1 MNNFGFKELYDVS
14 LKTTYPIE
22 LDGRIIEKGETI
34 AVFDKVQLAT
44 LTERNEIHTAH
55 GGYGDH
61 NLIWWEDTQE
71 VRLRFTQGV
80 FSKDMLALMSNSAL
94 LHNAEGSGVLIN
106 IRETLESDEQ
116 GRTSTQ
122 HPMVAPIF
130 VYDQKSGEKL
140 QNLAMG
146 EQIIITPNPYQTI
159 VVDYW
164 YNYTSPMTTMVVGRT
179 LTNGYLSLSGKTRVK
194 DEITGQVT
202 TGIINIPKLKLMSD
216 LSMRLGADATPIVGT
231 MDAVAIPVG
240 NRGDKKIME
249 ILFLEEDIDS
259 DM

>member
-22 LDGRIIEKGETI
+22 LDGRTIETGETV
-34 AVFDKVQLAT
+34 AVFDKIQLAT
-44 LTERNEIHTAH
+44 LTEKSDTRSAN
-55 GGYGDH
+55 GGYD
-61 NLIWWEDTQE
+61 NRSLVWWEETKE
-71 VRLRFTQGV
+71 ITVRFTQGV
-80 FSKDMLALMSNSAL
+80 FSRKLFALMSNSAL
-94 LHNAEGSGVLIN
+94 IRNTENTPVAIN
-106 IRETLESDEQ
+106 IRETLETDEQ
-116 GRTSTQ
+116 GIAVTK
-122 HPMVAPIF
+122 HPIVAPAF
-130 VYDQKSGEKL
+130 VYNAKTGEKL
-140 QNLAMG
+140 VGATIGAQ
-146 EQIIITPNPYQTI
+146 QITTNQPYQDI

-164 YNYTSPMTTMVVGRT
+164 YNYTNQSTTMIVGRP

-194 DEITGQVT
+194 DEITGQVK

-216 LSMRLGADATPIVGT
+216 LSMRLGENATPIVGT

-240 NRGDKKIME
+240 NRGNKKVME

>member
-14 LKTTYPIE
+14 LKVTYPIE
-22 LDGRIIEKGETI
+22 LDGRVIEEGETI
-34 AVFDKVQLAT
+34 AVFDKIQLAT
-44 LTERNEIHTAH
+44 LTERNEIHTAK
-55 GGYGDH
+55 GGYGNH

-80 FSKDMLALMSNSAL
+80 FSKALFALMTNSAL
-94 LHNAEGSGVLIN
+94 LYTPDDPGVLIN

-116 GRTSTQ
+116 GRITTK
-122 HPMVAPIF
+122 HPMIAPIF
-130 VYDQKSGEKL
+130 VYDQKTGEKL

-159 VVDYW
+159 IADYW
-164 YNYTSPMTTMVVGRT
+164 YNYNNSVTTMVVGRP

-194 DEITGQVT
+194 DEITGQVK

-216 LSMRLGADATPIVGT
+216 LSMRLGENATPIVGT

-240 NRGDKKIME
+240 NRGDKKVME